1 MSLKVEV
8 SDGNRVFYPG
18 SVITGKVVLVAS
30 ESIKYRSVYLIFK
43 GRCFA
48 TWMEGKTRCV
58 SKCDCFTIRRNLLI
72 GPLAGQPSPSPG
84 ATQFILPPNTYEFP
98 FSIAVPS
105 GNLPSTYLEP
115 FSFLDLKRAYIKY
128 SFEARVDRPG
138 WFDIT
143 AELSITIH
151 DLVDL
156 NMGQFTRPLRES
168 TEKTICC
175 LCCASGPVNIE
186 AMIDRSGYTC
196 GESILVTLNVEN
208 HSRRTLPRTYA
219 QLMSRITCSCRGR
232 VSVTEKCVSKVTGTQ
247 RYIQPGQSD
256 HWDQQPLAIPQGL
269 LPTSTACP
277 IIMFEYY
284 VVVVVGTPAFSLNS
298 RLKIPVVIGNVPI
311 LQRGQQF
318 NLLNAVIALFA
329 SEAADLTDDEPQA
342 NEQRPLLNCTHTEN

>member
-1 MSLKVEV
+1 MPLKVEIP
-8 SDGNRVFYPG
+8 DGNRVFYPG

-30 ESIKYRSVYLIFK
+30 EPIKYRSVYLIFK

-48 TWMEGKTRCV
+48 TWKEGKTRFM
-58 SKCDCFTIRRNLLI
+58 SKCDCFTIRADLLT
-72 GPLAGQPSPSPG
+72 GPVTGQPSPSPG
-84 ATQFILPPNTYEFP
+84 ATQFILPPDTYEFP

-105 GNLPSTYLEP
+105 GHLPSTYLEP
-115 FSFLDLKRAYIKY
+115 FSFLGQKQAYIKY

-143 AELSITIH
+143 AELSVSIH

-156 NMGQFTRPLRES
+156 NMGQFTRPIRQS

-196 GESILVTLNVEN
+196 GENILVTLNVEN
-208 HSRRTLPRTYA
+208 HSRRTLPGTYA

-232 VSVTEKCVSKVTGTQ
+232 DRVTEKCVSKVTGRQ
-247 RYIQPGQSD
+247 RDIQPGQSD

-277 IIMFEYY
+277 IISFEYY
-284 VVVVVGTPAFSLNS
+284 VIVVVGTPAFSLNS

-318 NLLNAVIALFA
+318 TLPNAAILEFA

-342 NEQRPLLNCTHTEN
+342 NEQSPLLSYRH